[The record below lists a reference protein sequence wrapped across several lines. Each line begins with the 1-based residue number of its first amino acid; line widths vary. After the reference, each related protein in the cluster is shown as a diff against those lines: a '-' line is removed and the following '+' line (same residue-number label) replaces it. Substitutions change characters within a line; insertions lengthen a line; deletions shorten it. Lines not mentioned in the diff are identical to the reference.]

1 MISNKL
7 LLLCA
12 VVAPLHAQVLFTPA
26 ESGGGGA
33 SAAWTPELDL
43 NEKLWLDW
51 NADDL
56 ADGAVATWADAAGG
70 EDATQATGANQPT
83 KDATGVIFTGT
94 DSLSIP
100 FQTEPWRAH
109 RAVVIIFKAAVDAAT
124 HADGFLF
131 SFNGQSGTASHRSPG
146 LVYDRVADTYM
157 VQWGATETNGN
168 TAVAKGD
175 DADWHVIIARRV
187 DGQAFASIDGGAE
200 VASAATNLVL
210 WRDTGAEPVGIIGDV
225 NATGI
230 DWTLKRLMV
239 IQGEL
244 TDDEVDRIAG
254 WAMWSVDQEAD
265 LPMGHPYRDE
275 PPVRSSFTQT
285 LDTTSYADFQAIETW
300 WDATNIGNELETNYG
315 DAIAPLIAGLSE
327 VFRDDFT
334 SDTIT
339 DEITGTGPW
348 YAPVHNSSTAAAQ
361 SRRPA
366 QLPDVYTQSGSEVVI
381 TMQESAEVYYSGAF
395 QSTNLDGRG
404 NTWNPADGPLYIEAS
419 VRASPGNDIASWP
432 AILVKGNTEYFYRT
446 TTRLE
451 IDIVEQY
458 NVDPTGHH
466 QSLHLWPALRN
477 YGGRLDSHEYTS
489 NYTGMV
495 GGTPWGAT
503 DLFDNAYHEHGL
515 YIDSDWMIYTFDG
528 LELSRTPTLPDFMQP
543 LHILVSLAMLQS
555 EAASASGNYELGIDW
570 IRVLQ

>member
-1 MISNKL
+1 MGFLI
-7 LLLCA
+7 
-12 VVAPLHAQVLFTPA
+12 VAG
-26 ESGGGGA
+26 SGG
-33 SAAWTPELDL
+33 SNRVWSPELDL

-56 ADGAVATWADAAGG
+56 ADGAVSTWADAAGG
-70 EDATQATGANQPT
+70 ESATQATGANQPT
-83 KDATGVIFTGT
+83 KDATGVVFSGT

-146 LVYDRVADTYM
+146 LVYNRVDDTYL
-157 VQWGATETNGN
+157 VQWGASDTNGD
-168 TAVAKGD
+168 TAVPKGD
-175 DADWHVIIARRV
+175 DTKWHVIISRRV
-187 DGQAFASIDGGAE
+187 AGRAYTSIDGGSE
-200 VASAATNLVL
+200 VVSAATNLVMH
-210 WRDTGAEPVGIIGDV
+210 RDTGAEPVGIIGDY
-225 NATGI
+225 NATSI

-254 WAMWSVDQEAD
+254 WAMWMLGRQAELPVD
-265 LPMGHPYRDE
+265 HPYLNAVPR
-275 PPVRSSFTQT
+275 RSAFVQP
-285 LDTTSYADFQAIETW
+285 LETTSYADFQDIETW

-315 DAIAPLIAGLSE
+315 EAIAPLIAGLSE

-348 YAPVHNSSTAAAQ
+348 YAPVHNTSTGEAIR
-361 SRRPA
+361 RRPA
-366 QLPDVYTQSGSEVVI
+366 QSPDVYTQSGSEVVI
-381 TMQESAEVYYSGAF
+381 TMQQVGGTGSYYSGAF
-395 QSTNLDGRG
+395 QSVNLDGRG
-404 NTWNPADGPLYIEAS
+404 TTWSVANGPIYFEAS
-419 VRASPGNDIASWP
+419 VRATPGDDIGNWVALW
-432 AILVKGNTEYFYRT
+432 VKGTTEFFFQT

-451 IDIVEQY
+451 IDFVEQY
-458 NVDPTGHH
+458 NVDPSGHH
-466 QSLHLWPALRN
+466 QALHLWPAARN
-477 YGGRLDSHEYTS
+477 YAGRLATHEFTG
-489 NYTGMV
+489 NYTGLI

-503 DLFDNAYHEHGL
+503 DLFDNAYHEYGL
-515 YIDSDWMIYTFDG
+515 YIDEDWMIYTFDG

-543 LHILVSLAMLQS
+543 LHILVSLAMINGAGS
-555 EAASASGNYELGIDW
+555 SGNYELGIDW